1 VYTHQDGFCAAVGI
15 EAKLRSFI
23 PYQIE
28 FYIATATQHLPLL
41 FLLRKRL
48 FPVAIDQFDVQG
60 GKQLA
65 NLLHKSKALL
75 LGEFILLA
83 EAVKENTTDTTR
95 LVTML
100 EEK

>member
-1 VYTHQDGFCAAVGI
+1 
-15 EAKLRSFI
+15 
-23 PYQIE
+23 
-28 FYIATATQHLPLL
+28 
-41 FLLRKRL
+41 
-48 FPVAIDQFDVQG
+48 
-60 GKQLA
+60 
-65 NLLHKSKALL
+65 LHKSKALL